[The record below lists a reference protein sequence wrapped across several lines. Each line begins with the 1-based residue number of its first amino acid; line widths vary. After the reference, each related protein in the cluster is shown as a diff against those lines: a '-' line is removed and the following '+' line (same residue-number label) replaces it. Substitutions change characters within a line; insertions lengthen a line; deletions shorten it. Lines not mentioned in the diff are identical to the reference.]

1 MRRLTKT
8 LLVAVLMI
16 PLGACISLF
25 PKSKPSQLYR
35 FGVEQTQTTQAT
47 TSARFGVLKSPT
59 SFVQAAAGDRILTV
73 TQGQAAYIKEARW
86 VSPAEVLFDE
96 AVARA
101 FQGTGGSARLIT
113 RGEIVKADYVLKLD
127 VRSFETRYGY
137 PDAVP
142 EVVVETRALLTRSN
156 DLGVVGERVFTARVP
171 ADSNRVGAIVAAYDQ
186 ATGQVIPELYAWV
199 NSTGR

>member
-35 FGVEQTQTTQAT
+35 FGAEPAQSVQTRAG
-47 TSARFGVLKSPT
+47 AAFGVLKSPT
-59 SFVQAAAGDRILTV
+59 TFVQAGASDRILTV

-101 FQGTGGSARLIT
+101 FQGTGGRARLIT
-113 RGEIVKADYVLKLD
+113 RGEVVKADYVLKLD

-137 PDAVP
+137 PEAVP
-142 EVVVETRALLTRSN
+142 EVVVETRALLTRSD
-156 DLGVVGERVFTARVP
+156 DLSVVAERVFTASVP
-171 ADSNRVGAIVAAYDQ
+171 AGANRVGSIVAAYDQ
-186 ATGQVIPELYAWV
+186 ATGQVISELYAWV
-199 NSTGR
+199 NSAGR